1 MLIVSKWLKDAGW
14 DHKVNEEK
22 GLLQYSS
29 NKHVIMHLSAAV
41 SKTLERQKE
50 MKEWERWEYKS
61 LFG

>member
-29 NKHVIMHLSAAV
+29 NKRVMMHLSAAV

-50 MKEWERWEYKS
+50 MEE
-61 LFG
+61 